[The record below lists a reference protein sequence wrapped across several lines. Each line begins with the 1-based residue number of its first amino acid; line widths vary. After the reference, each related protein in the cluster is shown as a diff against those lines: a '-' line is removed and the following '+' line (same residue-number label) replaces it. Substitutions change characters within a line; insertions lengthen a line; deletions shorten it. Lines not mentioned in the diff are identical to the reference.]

1 MDVTGA
7 LMLNKLNFKQQL
19 TVLLSSVVVA
29 MLVLIGLSLWGMQR
43 LSDNVETL
51 YQSGAKPIRALG
63 ELASRLPRMRV
74 GIDVMFLEEVGMG
87 GDKNVAIRVKETR
100 EEDMPAMRQAV
111 ELAVKAQIIPKRVEQ
126 LGEIQKAYALMEK
139 ESIAPMLDALAA
151 GRTAEAKS
159 LYLGPYTKHYRT
171 VRDQINKALD
181 ELVDDAAAVHDQ
193 AAAEYKRTRMLY
205 LAVSL
210 GALLVALALGAAI
223 VVRLTGRVK
232 GLETQIES
240 AARQLALNSRSDL
253 VGGDELARIGKSYN
267 HLMDALDR
275 AVGNI
280 QNFTSQ
286 VNVTVGAVAKV
297 AADINQ
303 ASLTQTDAAQSTAA
317 SVEQVAVSVQLV
329 AENSNHAA
337 EISEAVLRKA
347 QQSIQGLEETRA
359 QFEAIAGTLDGAGE
373 VTRRL
378 ADRSANISSIVNVIR
393 EIAEQ
398 TNLLALN
405 AAIEAARAGEQGR
418 GFAVVADEVRKL
430 AERTSSATQEIGQ
443 LLSGIQGEINQVVV
457 AMQQGQE
464 QMQTGQGLVGTARQL
479 VEEIGGE
486 ARDSAQNVHSIAD
499 STREQGIAANAI
511 AQRIEQIVQM
521 ADRNHSA
528 ISEAQANIAHL
539 SSMATDLEREL
550 ARFQTSA
557 R

>member
-1 MDVTGA
+1 
-7 LMLNKLNFKQQL
+7 MLNKLNFKQQL

-126 LGEIQKAYALMEK
+126 LGEIQKAYVLMEK

-253 VGGDELARIGKSYN
+253 AGGDELARIGKSYN

-521 ADRNHSA
+521 ADRNHAA

>member
-1 MDVTGA
+1 
-7 LMLNKLNFKQQL
+7 MLQKMNFRQQL
-19 TVLLSSVVVA
+19 TVLLSVVVLA

-43 LSDNVETL
+43 QSANVETL
-51 YQSGAKPIRALG
+51 YLSGAKPIRALG

-87 GDKNVAIRVKETR
+87 GDKNIAIRAKETQV
-100 EEDMPAMRQAV
+100 EDMPAMRQAI
-111 ELAVKAQIIPKRVEQ
+111 EEAIKAQIIPKRVAQ
-126 LGEIQKAYALMEK
+126 IGELQKAYTVMEK
-139 ESIAPMLDALAA
+139 ESLGPMLEALSA
-151 GRTAEAKS
+151 GRLADAKA

-171 VRDQINKALD
+171 LRDQINKALD
-181 ELVDDAAAVHDQ
+181 ELVEDAAAVHDQ
-193 AAAEYKRTRMLY
+193 AIADYNRTRMIY
-205 LAVSL
+205 LGVSL
-210 GALLVALALGAAI
+210 AALLVALALGAAI

-232 GLETQIES
+232 GLESKIET
-240 AARQLALNSRSDL
+240 AAQQLALNSRSDL
-253 VGGDELARIGKSYN
+253 SGKDELARIGQSYN

-275 AVGNI
+275 AIGNI
-280 QNFTSQ
+280 QTFTSQ
-286 VNVTVGAVAKV
+286 VNVTVGTVARV
-297 AADINQ
+297 ASEINQ
-303 ASLTQTDAAQSTAA
+303 SSLTQTDAAQSTAA
-317 SVEQVAVSVQLV
+317 SVEEVAVSVQLV

-337 EISEAVLRKA
+337 QISEAVLRKA
-347 QQSIQGLEETRA
+347 KLSIQGLEETRA

-373 VTRRL
+373 VTRKL

-430 AERTSSATQEIGQ
+430 AERTSIATQEIGK

-464 QMQTGQGLVGTARQL
+464 QMQAGQGMVGSARQL

-486 ARDSAQNVHSIAD
+486 AEESAQNVHSIAD

-528 ISEAQANIAHL
+528 ISEAQVNITQL
-539 SSMATDLEREL
+539 STMATDLEREL
-550 ARFQTSA
+550 SRFQTSS

>member
-1 MDVTGA
+1 
-7 LMLNKLNFKQQL
+7 MLQKMNFRQQL
-19 TVLLSSVVVA
+19 TVLLSVVVLA

-43 LSDNVETL
+43 QSANVETL
-51 YQSGAKPIRALG
+51 YLSGAKPIRALG

-87 GDKNVAIRVKETR
+87 GDKNIAIRAKETQV
-100 EEDMPAMRQAV
+100 EDMPAMRQAI
-111 ELAVKAQIIPKRVEQ
+111 EEAIKAQIIPKRVAQ
-126 LGEIQKAYALMEK
+126 IGELQKAYTVMEK
-139 ESIAPMLDALAA
+139 ESLGPMLEALSA
-151 GRTAEAKS
+151 GRLADAKA

-171 VRDQINKALD
+171 LRDQINKALD
-181 ELVDDAAAVHDQ
+181 ELVEDAAAVHDQ
-193 AAAEYKRTRMLY
+193 AIADYNRTRMIY
-205 LAVSL
+205 LGVSL
-210 GALLVALALGAAI
+210 AALLVALALGAAI
-223 VVRLTGRVK
+223 IVRLTGRVK
-232 GLETQIES
+232 GLESKIET
-240 AARQLALNSRSDL
+240 AAQQLALNSRSDL
-253 VGGDELARIGKSYN
+253 SGKDELARIGQSYN

-275 AVGNI
+275 AIGNI
-280 QNFTSQ
+280 QTFTSQ
-286 VNVTVGAVAKV
+286 VNVTVGTVARV
-297 AADINQ
+297 ASEINQ
-303 ASLTQTDAAQSTAA
+303 SSLTQTDAAQSTAA
-317 SVEQVAVSVQLV
+317 SVEEVAVSVQLV

-337 EISEAVLRKA
+337 QISEAVLRKA
-347 QQSIQGLEETRA
+347 KLSIQGLEETRA

-373 VTRRL
+373 VTRKL

-430 AERTSSATQEIGQ
+430 AERTSIATQEIGK

-464 QMQTGQGLVGTARQL
+464 QMQAGQGMVGSARQL

-486 ARDSAQNVHSIAD
+486 AEESAQNVHSIAD

-528 ISEAQANIAHL
+528 ISEAQVNITQL
-539 SSMATDLEREL
+539 STMATDLEREL
-550 ARFQTSA
+550 SRFQTSS

>member
-253 VGGDELARIGKSYN
+253 AGGDELARIGKSYN

-521 ADRNHSA
+521 ADRNHAA

>member
-1 MDVTGA
+1 
-7 LMLNKLNFKQQL
+7 MLNKLNFKQQL

-126 LGEIQKAYALMEK
+126 LGEIQKAYVLMEK

-205 LAVSL
+205 LAVSF

>member
-1 MDVTGA
+1 
-7 LMLNKLNFKQQL
+7 
-19 TVLLSSVVVA
+19 

-181 ELVDDAAAVHDQ
+181 ELVEDAAAVHDQ

-297 AADINQ
+297 AAEINQ

-521 ADRNHSA
+521 ADRNHAA

>member
-1 MDVTGA
+1 
-7 LMLNKLNFKQQL
+7 MLNKLNFKQQL

-159 LYLGPYTKHYRT
+159 LYLGPYTQHYRT